1 LRQNYIVMVK
11 DKQKKQ
17 SNQEMIENLANVLG
31 SGLSVNNQLDFLC
44 AFIRNDV
51 KKTKLKIKK

>member
-1 LRQNYIVMVK
+1 MVK

-31 SGLSVNNQLDFLC
+31 SGLSVNNQLDFFC